1 MTRVILSAFL
11 STNHPGSWRHPA
23 GDAGRHSLAL
33 YRRLVE
39 TAERGRMDLFFV
51 ADKLCV
57 FDDPVLVAHSNFI
70 RMEPLSLL
78 SALASVSEHI
88 GLAGTLSTTYN
99 EPWHA
104 ARRFATL
111 DHLSQG
117 RAAWNVVT
125 STNDEE
131 ARNFGRDKHVAHA
144 DRYERAREFLTVAE
158 GLWEGWGPGGIAI
171 NKDSGVFAD
180 LSQQRVL
187 DHHGPHFDVR
197 GPMNID
203 RPPQG
208 RPVLVFAGSS
218 PACQALAAEHGD
230 AVFVSPESQA
240 EAQRLYAEFK
250 ARLPSFGRDADEL
263 KVLPHTLVFVAETEE
278 AARRE
283 EALLLDLVPEPLA
296 LQSLSRALGHDLRAA
311 APDEPLPADVPAVL
325 ESGLLTRLDLQAGSR
340 PTVRTLWKAWIGRTS
355 SAWKV
360 IGTPEQV
367 ADELIRRVEQ
377 KAADG
382 FNLSFPQLPGG
393 LERFVDLVVPI
404 LQRRGAVPRDYA
416 AGNLRE
422 RLGLRQF
429 PATPR

>member
-1 MTRVILSAFL
+1 MTRIILSAFL
-11 STNHPGSWRHPA
+11 STSHPGSWRHPE
-23 GDAGRHSLAL
+23 GDAGRHALAF
-33 YRRLVE
+33 YRRLAQA
-39 TAERGRMDLFFV
+39 AERGRMDLFFV

-78 SALASVSEHI
+78 SALAAVTDRI

-111 DHLSQG
+111 DHLSEG

-131 ARNFGRDKHVAHA
+131 ARNFGRDRHVAHD
-144 DRYERAREFLTVAE
+144 DRYDRAREFLEVAQ
-158 GLWEGWGPGGIAI
+158 GLWEGWAPGGIVAD
-171 NKDSGVFAD
+171 KASGVFAD
-180 LSQQRVL
+180 LRRQRVL

-208 RPVLVFAGSS
+208 RPVTVFAGSS
-218 PACQALAAEHGD
+218 TACQLLAAEHGD
-230 AVFVSPESQA
+230 AVFVSPDSLQ

-250 ARLPSFGRDADEL
+250 SHLPRFGRAADEL
-263 KVLPHTLVFVAETEE
+263 KMLPHTLVFVAGTEE
-278 AARRE
+278 EARRE
-283 EALLLDLVPEPLA
+283 EALLLDLVPAPLA
-296 LQSLSRALGHDLRAA
+296 AQSLSKALGHDLSAA
-311 APDEPLPADVPAVL
+311 DPDQPLPAGVPAEL
-325 ESGLLTRLDLQAGSR
+325 AGALLRRLGLPADAR

-355 SAWKV
+355 TSWKIV
-360 IGTPEQV
+360 GTPAQV

-377 KAADG
+377 GAADG
-382 FNLSFPQLPGG
+382 FNLSFPYLPGG
-393 LERFVDLVVPI
+393 LDRFVDLVVPI
-404 LQRRGAVPRDYA
+404 LQARGAVPREYA
-416 AGNLRE
+416 AGTLRE
-422 RLGLRQF
+422 RLGLR
-429 PATPR
+429 AHG